1 MAFGDFIRQK
11 REEAGIPLNDF
22 ARRIDISP
30 AYWSRI
36 ERNMEKPPKDDLI
49 TLAARSGSAGQ
60 NNIGFWRVSTPRAGD
75 ESPETQFLRK
85 TPRKVA
91 GNWACN

>member
-1 MAFGDFIRQK
+1 MPFGDFIRQK

-49 TLAARSGSAGQ
+49 TKAAQQLGLDMDEVFVQANRLPPELQKNLGDVVLAY
-60 NNIGFWRVSTPRAGD
+60 
-75 ESPETQFLRK
+75 RK
-85 TPRKVA
+85 RPKTK
-91 GNWACN
+91 G

>member
-11 REEAGIPLNDF
+11 REEAEIPLNDF
-22 ARRIDISP
+22 ARRIGISP

-49 TLAARSGSAGQ
+49 TKAAQELHLDLDEVFVQANRLPPELQKNLGDVVLAY
-60 NNIGFWRVSTPRAGD
+60 
-75 ESPETQFLRK
+75 RK
-85 TPRKVA
+85 RPKIE
-91 GNWACN
+91 G